1 MKPLKIGISIGD
13 INGIG
18 PEVILKTFLNPQ
30 MLNICT
36 PVIYGSSK
44 VLAYH
49 KNTFTDLHI
58 KIVNLHEA
66 EKAAIGKINVV
77 NCWKESVSIDLG
89 KPTEVSGKMAQIAL
103 SKAVD
108 DLKSDKIDA
117 LVTAPI
123 NKAAMQSAGFKH
135 TGHTEFLQA
144 ELGGHSLMLMTSDN
158 IKVGLATNHHA
169 IKDVAGLITRELIL
183 EKIFILEKILKQ
195 DFGYERPTIAV
206 LGLNPHAGDDGT
218 IGAEDKKIIRPAVEA
233 AKKKGVLVN
242 GPFPAD
248 GFFGSGEYR
257 KYDVVLAMYHDQ
269 GLIPFKLLSFGEG
282 VNFTGGL
289 EQVRTSPDHGTAYE
303 IAGKNLANPASF
315 RKAIYSAIDIV
326 RIRRRYLE
334 DHANPIVKRT
344 SKMKEFSHDD
354 DVPTEK

>member
-13 INGIG
+13 INGVG
-18 PEVILKTFLNPQ
+18 SEVILKTFLNTQ
-30 MLNICT
+30 MLNLCT

-49 KNTFTDLHI
+49 KNTFTDVHM
-58 KIVNLHEA
+58 KIINLQEA
-66 EKAAIGKINVV
+66 ERAADGKINVV
-77 NCWKESVSIDLG
+77 NCWKDNVSIKLG
-89 KPTEVSGKMAQIAL
+89 EATKTGGELAQIAL
-103 SKAVD
+103 EKAVK
-108 DLKSDKIDA
+108 DLKDNKIDA

-123 NKAAMQSAGFKH
+123 NKAAMQSSGFQYA
-135 TGHTEFLQA
+135 GHTEYLQA
-144 ELGGHSLMLMTSDN
+144 EIEGHSLMLMVSDN

-169 IKDVAGLITRELIL
+169 IKDVAELITRELIL
-183 EKIFILEKILKQ
+183 EKIFILNKILKQ
-195 DFGYERPTIAV
+195 DFGYDKPVIAV
-206 LGLNPHAGDDGT
+206 LGLNPHAGDDGA
-218 IGAEDKKIIRPAVEA
+218 IGQEDKKIIRPAVEA

-289 EQVRTSPDHGTAYE
+289 ELVRTSPDHGTAYD

-315 RKAIYSAIDIV
+315 RKAIYAAIDIV
-326 RIRRRYLE
+326 RSRKRYME

-344 SKMKEFSHDD
+344 SKMKEFAHDD
-354 DVPTEK
+354 DVPQG

>member
-13 INGIG
+13 INGVG
-18 PEVILKTFLNPQ
+18 PEVILKTFLNTQ
-30 MLNICT
+30 MLNLCT

-49 KNTFTDLHI
+49 KNTFTDVHM
-58 KIVNLHEA
+58 KIINLQEA
-66 EKAAIGKINVV
+66 ERATDGKINVV
-77 NCWKESVSIDLG
+77 NCWKDNVSIELG
-89 KPTEVSGKMAQIAL
+89 KPTKTGGELAQIAL
-103 SKAVD
+103 EKAVK
-108 DLKSDKIDA
+108 DLKDHKIDA

-123 NKAAMQSAGFKH
+123 NKAAMQSSGFQYA
-135 TGHTEFLQA
+135 GHTEYLQA
-144 ELGGHSLMLMTSDN
+144 EIEGHSLMLMVSDN

-169 IKDVAGLITRELIL
+169 IKDVAELITRELIL
-183 EKIFILEKILKQ
+183 EKIFILNKILKQ
-195 DFGYERPTIAV
+195 DFGYDKPVIAV
-206 LGLNPHAGDDGT
+206 LGLNPHAGDDGA
-218 IGAEDKKIIRPAVEA
+218 IGQEDKKIIRPAVEA

-289 EQVRTSPDHGTAYE
+289 DLVRTSPDHGTAYN
-303 IAGKNLANPASF
+303 IAGQNLANPASF
-315 RKAIYSAIDIV
+315 RKAIYAAIDIV
-326 RIRRRYLE
+326 RSRKRYIE

-344 SKMKEFSHDD
+344 NKMKEFAHDD
-354 DVPTEK
+354 DVPQG

>member
-13 INGIG
+13 MNGIG
-18 PEVILKTFLNPQ
+18 PEVVLKTFMNSQ
-30 MLNICT
+30 MLKLCT

-58 KIVNLHEA
+58 KIINLQDSA
-66 EKAAIGKINVV
+66 RANDGKINVV
-77 NCWKESVSIDLG
+77 NCWKDNVNIDLG
-89 KPTEVSGKMAQIAL
+89 KPTKAGGELAQIAL
-103 SKAVD
+103 EKAVL
-108 DLKSDKIDA
+108 DLKEEKIDA

-135 TGHTEFLQA
+135 TGHTEYLQA
-144 ELGGHSLMLMTSDN
+144 QLDGHSLMLMVSDQ
-158 IKVGLATNHHA
+158 IKIGLATNHHP
-169 IKDVAGLITRELIL
+169 IKDVAPLITRELVL
-183 EKIFILEKILKQ
+183 EKIFILNKILKQ
-195 DFGYERPTIAV
+195 DFGYDKPLIAV
-206 LGLNPHAGDDGT
+206 LGLNPHAGDDGA
-218 IGAEDKKIIRPAVEA
+218 IGQEDKKIIRPAVEA

-248 GFFGSGEYR
+248 GFFGSGEYK

-289 EQVRTSPDHGTAYE
+289 KYVRTSPDHGTAYD
-303 IAGKNLANPASF
+303 IAGKNMANPASF
-315 RKAIYSAIDIV
+315 RKAIYAAIDIV
-326 RIRRRYLE
+326 RSRKRYLD

-344 SKMKEFSHDD
+344 SKMKEFAHDD
-354 DVPTEK
+354 DVPQS